1 MTTQSSN
8 NNRAKILI
16 GLLVVLLVSL
26 AGYTYTLIQQ
36 NKETVLFLEA
46 DKAEVQKELEA
57 IVVSYNEILQ
67 DNKLKD
73 KELIAARDRIVV
85 LLDSV
90 KNYKANLS
98 IINRYKAQVRA
109 LKNERT
115 QLFKRADS
123 LLIVTQRLA
132 IEKDSTTAVLNKT
145 IKVVDSVTTA
155 NTQLFNS
162 LEKGALIGISNL
174 DATAIIVR
182 KGGKIKETKRASRAD
197 KIRVCYTIAPNTL
210 AQAGDRVLYVQVIN
224 PDNNIIG
231 DKSNITFG
239 QDLLTYSK
247 SESVFYENQA
257 LDVCAIVGSTGQDVL
272 KGLYTINIFDAQR
285 QIGSTTLMLK

>member
-36 NKETVLFLEA
+36 NNETVLFLEA

-57 IVVSYNEILQ
+57 LVVSYNEILQ

-73 KELIAARDRIVV
+73 KDLIAARDRVIV

-90 KNYKANLS
+90 KDYKANLS
-98 IINRYKAQVRA
+98 IITRYKAQVKG

-123 LLIVTQRLA
+123 LLVVTQRLA
-132 IEKDSTTAVLNKT
+132 LEKDSTTAVLIKT

-182 KGGKIKETKRASRAD
+182 KGGKIKETKRATRAD

-257 LDVCAIVGSTGQDVL
+257 LDVCAIVGTAGQDVL

>member
-8 NNRAKILI
+8 NNRANILI
-16 GLLVVLLVSL
+16 GLLLVLLVSL

-46 DKAEVQKELEA
+46 DKAELQKELEA
-57 IVVSYNEILQ
+57 LVVSYNEILQ
-67 DNKLKD
+67 DNNLKD
-73 KELIAARDRIVV
+73 KDLLAARDRVIA

-90 KNYKANLS
+90 KDYKANLS
-98 IINRYKAQVRA
+98 IITRYKAQVRG

-123 LLIVTQRLA
+123 LLVVTQRLA
-132 IEKDSTTAVLNKT
+132 IEKDSTTAVLIKT

-257 LDVCAIVGSTGQDVL
+257 LDVCAIVGNTGQDVL

>member
-67 DNKLKD
+67 DNELKD
-73 KELIAARDRIVV
+73 KDLIAARDRIVV

-98 IINRYKAQVRA
+98 IINRYKAQVRG

-162 LEKGALIGISNL
+162 LEKGALIGITNL

-247 SESVFYENQA
+247 SEIVFYENKA
-257 LDVCAIVGSTGQDVL
+257 LDVCAIVGTTGQDVL

>member
-46 DKAEVQKELEA
+46 DKAQVQKELEA
-57 IVVSYNEILQ
+57 LVVSYNEILQ

-73 KELIAARDRIVV
+73 KDLIAARDRIIV

-90 KNYKANLS
+90 KDYKANLS
-98 IINRYKAQVRA
+98 IITRYKAQVKG

-123 LLIVTQRLA
+123 LLVVTQRLA
-132 IEKDSTTAVLNKT
+132 VEKDSTTAVLIKT

-210 AQAGDRVLYVQVIN
+210 AQSGDRVLYVQVIN

-257 LDVCAIVGSTGQDVL
+257 LDVCAIVGTAGQDVL

>member
-57 IVVSYNEILQ
+57 LVVSYNEILQ

-73 KELIAARDRIVV
+73 KDLIAARDRVIV

-90 KNYKANLS
+90 KDYKANLS
-98 IINRYKAQVRA
+98 IITRYKAQVRG
-109 LKNERT
+109 LKNERA

-123 LLIVTQRLA
+123 LLVVTQRLA
-132 IEKDSTTAVLNKT
+132 IEKDSTTAVLIKT

-162 LEKGALIGISNL
+162 LEKGALIGITNL

-182 KGGKIKETKRASRAD
+182 KGGKIKQTKRASRAD

-247 SESVFYENQA
+247 SEIVFYENKA
-257 LDVCAIVGSTGQDVL
+257 LDVCAIVGTAGQDVL

>member
-57 IVVSYNEILQ
+57 LVVSYNEILQ

-73 KELIAARDRIVV
+73 KDLIAARDRIIV

-90 KNYKANLS
+90 KDYKANLS
-98 IINRYKAQVRA
+98 IITRYKAQVRG
-109 LKNERT
+109 LKNERA

-123 LLIVTQRLA
+123 LLVVTQRLA
-132 IEKDSTTAVLNKT
+132 IEKDSTTAVLIKT

-162 LEKGALIGISNL
+162 LEKGALIGITNL

-182 KGGKIKETKRASRAD
+182 KGGKIKQTKRASRAD

>member
-36 NKETVLFLEA
+36 NKETLLFLEA

-67 DNKLKD
+67 DNELKD

-98 IINRYKAQVRA
+98 IINRYKAQVRG

-162 LEKGALIGISNL
+162 LEKGALIGITNL

-182 KGGKIKETKRASRAD
+182 RGGKIKQTKRASRAD

-247 SESVFYENQA
+247 SEIVFYENKA
-257 LDVCAIVGSTGQDVL
+257 LDVCAIVGTTGQDVL

>member
-57 IVVSYNEILQ
+57 LVVSYNEILQ

-73 KELIAARDRIVV
+73 KDLIAARDRIIV

-90 KNYKANLS
+90 KDYKANLS
-98 IINRYKAQVRA
+98 IITRYKAQVKG
-109 LKNERT
+109 LKNERA

-123 LLIVTQRLA
+123 LLVVTQRLA
-132 IEKDSTTAVLNKT
+132 VEKDSTTAVLIKT

-182 KGGKIKETKRASRAD
+182 KGGKIKETKRATRAD

-247 SESVFYENQA
+247 SPSVFYENQA
-257 LDVCAIVGSTGQDVL
+257 LDVCAIVGTAGQDVL

>member
-1 MTTQSSN
+1 MTTQSNN

-46 DKAEVQKELEA
+46 DKAQVQKELEA
-57 IVVSYNEILQ
+57 LVVSYNEILQ

-73 KELIAARDRIVV
+73 KDLIAARDRIIV

-90 KNYKANLS
+90 KDYKANLS
-98 IINRYKAQVRA
+98 IITRYKAQVRG
-109 LKNERT
+109 LKNERA

-123 LLIVTQRLA
+123 LLVVTQRLA
-132 IEKDSTTAVLNKT
+132 IEKDSTTAVLIKT

-257 LDVCAIVGSTGQDVL
+257 LDVCAIVGTTGQDVL

>member
-67 DNKLKD
+67 DNELKD

-162 LEKGALIGISNL
+162 LEKGALIGITNL

-182 KGGKIKETKRASRAD
+182 RGGKIKQTKRASRAD

-257 LDVCAIVGSTGQDVL
+257 LDVCAIIGTTGQDVL

>member
-1 MTTQSSN
+1 MTTQSNN

-57 IVVSYNEILQ
+57 LVVSYNEILQ

-73 KELIAARDRIVV
+73 KDLIAARDRIVV

-98 IINRYKAQVRA
+98 IITRYKAQVKG

-123 LLIVTQRLA
+123 LLVVTQRLA
-132 IEKDSTTAVLNKT
+132 VEKDSTTAVLIKT

-182 KGGKIKETKRASRAD
+182 KGGKIKETKRATRAD

-257 LDVCAIVGSTGQDVL
+257 LDVCAIVGTAGQDVL

>member
-1 MTTQSSN
+1 MTTQSNN

-46 DKAEVQKELEA
+46 DKAQVQKELEA
-57 IVVSYNEILQ
+57 LVVSYNEILQ

-73 KELIAARDRIVV
+73 KDLIAARDRIIV

-90 KNYKANLS
+90 KDYKANLS
-98 IINRYKAQVRA
+98 IITRYKAQVKG

-123 LLIVTQRLA
+123 LLVVTQRLA
-132 IEKDSTTAVLNKT
+132 VEKDSTTAVLIKT

-182 KGGKIKETKRASRAD
+182 KGGKIKETKRATRAD

-210 AQAGDRVLYVQVIN
+210 AQSGDRVLYVQVIN

-257 LDVCAIVGSTGQDVL
+257 LDVCAIVGTAGQDVL

>member
-36 NKETVLFLEA
+36 NKETLLFLEA

-67 DNKLKD
+67 DNELKD

-98 IINRYKAQVRA
+98 IINRYKAQVRG

-162 LEKGALIGISNL
+162 LEKGALIGITNL

-247 SESVFYENQA
+247 SEIVFYENKA
-257 LDVCAIVGSTGQDVL
+257 LDVCAIVGTAGQDVL

>member
-57 IVVSYNEILQ
+57 LVVSYNEILQ

-73 KELIAARDRIVV
+73 KDLIAARDRVIV

-90 KNYKANLS
+90 KDYKANLS
-98 IINRYKAQVRA
+98 IITRYKAQVRG
-109 LKNERT
+109 LKNERA

-123 LLIVTQRLA
+123 LLVVTQRLA

-231 DKSNITFG
+231 DKLNITFG

-247 SESVFYENQA
+247 SEIVFYENKA
-257 LDVCAIVGSTGQDVL
+257 LDVCAIVGTTGQDVL

>member
-67 DNKLKD
+67 DNELKD

-115 QLFKRADS
+115 QLFIRADS
-123 LLIVTQRLA
+123 LLFVTQRLA

-162 LEKGALIGISNL
+162 LEKGALIGITNL

-182 KGGKIKETKRASRAD
+182 KGGKIKQTKRASRAD

-247 SESVFYENQA
+247 SEIVFYENKA
-257 LDVCAIVGSTGQDVL
+257 LDVCAIVGTTGQDVL

>member
-67 DNKLKD
+67 DNELKD

-115 QLFKRADS
+115 QLFIRTDS
-123 LLIVTQRLA
+123 LLFVTQRLA

-162 LEKGALIGISNL
+162 LEKGALIGITNL

-257 LDVCAIVGSTGQDVL
+257 LNVCAIVGTKGQDVL

>member
-67 DNKLKD
+67 DNELKD
-73 KELIAARDRIVV
+73 NELIAARDRIVV

-162 LEKGALIGISNL
+162 LEKGALIGITNL

-182 KGGKIKETKRASRAD
+182 KGGKIKQTKRASRAD

-257 LDVCAIVGSTGQDVL
+257 LDVCAIVGTTGQDVL

>member
-16 GLLVVLLVSL
+16 GPLVVLLVSL

-67 DNKLKD
+67 DNELKD
-73 KELIAARDRIVV
+73 NELIAARDRIVV

-98 IINRYKAQVRA
+98 IINRYKAQVKG

-162 LEKGALIGISNL
+162 LEKGALIGITNL

-182 KGGKIKETKRASRAD
+182 RGGKIKQTKRASRAD

-257 LDVCAIVGSTGQDVL
+257 LDVCAIVGTTGQDVL

>member
-1 MTTQSSN
+1 MTTQSNN

-57 IVVSYNEILQ
+57 LVVSYNEILQ

-73 KELIAARDRIVV
+73 KDLIAARDRIIV

-90 KNYKANLS
+90 KDYKANLS
-98 IINRYKAQVRA
+98 IITRYKAQVKG

-123 LLIVTQRLA
+123 LLVVTQRLA
-132 IEKDSTTAVLNKT
+132 VEKDSTTAVLIKT

>member
-67 DNKLKD
+67 DNELKD

-162 LEKGALIGISNL
+162 LEKGALIGITNL
-174 DATAIIVR
+174 DVTAIIVR
-182 KGGKIKETKRASRAD
+182 RGGKIKQTKRASRAD

-224 PDNNIIG
+224 PENNIIG

-247 SESVFYENQA
+247 SESVFYENKA
-257 LDVCAIVGSTGQDVL
+257 LDVCAIVGTAGQDVL

>member
-26 AGYTYTLIQQ
+26 TGYTYTLIQQ

-46 DKAEVQKELEA
+46 DKAQVQKELEA
-57 IVVSYNEILQ
+57 LVVSYNEILQ

-73 KELIAARDRIVV
+73 KDLIAARDRVIV

-90 KNYKANLS
+90 KDYKANLS
-98 IINRYKAQVRA
+98 IITRYKAQVRG
-109 LKNERT
+109 LKNERA

-123 LLIVTQRLA
+123 LLVVTQRLA
-132 IEKDSTTAVLNKT
+132 IEKDSTTAVLIKT

-197 KIRVCYTIAPNTL
+197 KIRVCFTIAPNTL

>member
-57 IVVSYNEILQ
+57 LVVSYNEILQ

-73 KELIAARDRIVV
+73 KDLIAARDRVIV

-90 KNYKANLS
+90 KDFKANLS
-98 IINRYKAQVRA
+98 IITRYKAQVRG
-109 LKNERT
+109 LKNERA

-123 LLIVTQRLA
+123 LLVVTQRLA
-132 IEKDSTTAVLNKT
+132 IEKDSTTAVLIKT

-182 KGGKIKETKRASRAD
+182 KGGKIKETKRATRAD

-257 LDVCAIVGSTGQDVL
+257 LDVCAIVGTKGQDVL

>member
-67 DNKLKD
+67 DNELKD

-98 IINRYKAQVRA
+98 IITRYKAQLRD
-109 LKNERT
+109 LKNERA

-123 LLIVTQRLA
+123 LLVVTQRLA

-162 LEKGALIGISNL
+162 LEKGALIGITNL

-182 KGGKIKETKRASRAD
+182 RGGKIKQTKRASRAD

-247 SESVFYENQA
+247 SEIVFSKN
-257 LDVCAIVGSTGQDVL
+257 TL
-272 KGLYTINIFDAQR
+272 KISFSIISFCKNSLI
-285 QIGSTTLMLK
+285 K

>member
-36 NKETVLFLEA
+36 NKETLLFLEA

-67 DNKLKD
+67 DNELKD

-162 LEKGALIGISNL
+162 LEKGALIGITNL

-182 KGGKIKETKRASRAD
+182 KGGKIKQTKRASRAD

-247 SESVFYENQA
+247 SEIVFYENKA
-257 LDVCAIVGSTGQDVL
+257 LDVCAIVGTTGQDVL

>member
-67 DNKLKD
+67 DNELKD

-123 LLIVTQRLA
+123 LLFVTQRLA

-162 LEKGALIGISNL
+162 LEKGALIGITNL

-182 KGGKIKETKRASRAD
+182 KGGKIKQTKRASRAD

-247 SESVFYENQA
+247 SESVFYENKA
-257 LDVCAIVGSTGQDVL
+257 LDVCAIVGTTGQDVL

>member
-67 DNKLKD
+67 DNELKD
-73 KELIAARDRIVV
+73 NELIAARDRIVV

-98 IINRYKAQVRA
+98 IINRYKAQVRG

-162 LEKGALIGISNL
+162 LEKGALIGITNL

-247 SESVFYENQA
+247 SEIVFYENKA
-257 LDVCAIVGSTGQDVL
+257 LDVCAIVGTTGQDVL

>member
-36 NKETVLFLEA
+36 NNETVLFLEA

-57 IVVSYNEILQ
+57 LVVSYNEILQ

-73 KELIAARDRIVV
+73 KDLIAARDRIIV

-90 KNYKANLS
+90 KDYKANLS
-98 IINRYKAQVRA
+98 IITRYKAQVRA

-123 LLIVTQRLA
+123 LLVVTQRLA
-132 IEKDSTTAVLNKT
+132 VEKDSTTAVLIKT

-182 KGGKIKETKRASRAD
+182 KGGKIKETKRATRAN

-257 LDVCAIVGSTGQDVL
+257 LDVCAIVGTAGQDVL

>member
-36 NKETVLFLEA
+36 NKKTVLFLEA

-67 DNKLKD
+67 DNELKD
-73 KELIAARDRIVV
+73 NELIAARDRIVV

-115 QLFKRADS
+115 QLFIRADS
-123 LLIVTQRLA
+123 LLFVTQRLA

-162 LEKGALIGISNL
+162 LEKGALIGITNL
-174 DATAIIVR
+174 DVTAIIVR
-182 KGGKIKETKRASRAD
+182 RGGKIKQTKRASRAD

-224 PDNNIIG
+224 PENNIIG

-247 SESVFYENQA
+247 SDIVFYENKA
-257 LDVCAIVGSTGQDVL
+257 LDVCAIVGTAGQDVL

>member
-67 DNKLKD
+67 DNELKD

-115 QLFKRADS
+115 QLFIRADS
-123 LLIVTQRLA
+123 LLFVTQRLA

-162 LEKGALIGISNL
+162 LEKGALIGITNL

-182 KGGKIKETKRASRAD
+182 RGGKIKQTKRASRAD

-247 SESVFYENQA
+247 SEIVFYENKA
-257 LDVCAIVGSTGQDVL
+257 LDVCAIVGTTGQDVL

>member
-57 IVVSYNEILQ
+57 LVVSYNEILQ

-73 KELIAARDRIVV
+73 KDLIAARDRVIV

-90 KNYKANLS
+90 KDYKANLS
-98 IINRYKAQVRA
+98 IITRYKAQVKG
-109 LKNERT
+109 LKNERA

-123 LLIVTQRLA
+123 LLVVTQRLA
-132 IEKDSTTAVLNKT
+132 IEKDSTTAVLIKT

-257 LDVCAIVGSTGQDVL
+257 LDVCAIIGTTGQDVL

>member
-67 DNKLKD
+67 DNELKD

-98 IINRYKAQVRA
+98 IINRYKAQVRG
-109 LKNERT
+109 LKNERA

-123 LLIVTQRLA
+123 LLVVTQRLA

-162 LEKGALIGISNL
+162 LEKGALIGITNL

-247 SESVFYENQA
+247 SEIVFYENKA
-257 LDVCAIVGSTGQDVL
+257 LDVCAIVGTTGQDVL

>member
-8 NNRAKILI
+8 NNRANILI

-57 IVVSYNEILQ
+57 LVVSYNEILQ
-67 DNKLKD
+67 DNELKD
-73 KELIAARDRIVV
+73 KDLIAARDRIIV

-90 KNYKANLS
+90 KDYKANLS
-98 IINRYKAQVRA
+98 IITRYKAQVKG
-109 LKNERT
+109 LKNERA

-123 LLIVTQRLA
+123 LLVVTQRLA
-132 IEKDSTTAVLNKT
+132 IEKDSTTAVLIKT

-257 LDVCAIVGSTGQDVL
+257 LDVCAIVGTAGQDVL

>member
-1 MTTQSSN
+1 MTTQSNN

-57 IVVSYNEILQ
+57 LVVSYNEILQ

-73 KELIAARDRIVV
+73 KELIAARDRIIV

-90 KNYKANLS
+90 KDYKANLS
-98 IINRYKAQVRA
+98 IITRYKAQVRA
-109 LKNERT
+109 LKNERA

-123 LLIVTQRLA
+123 LLVVTQRLA

-182 KGGKIKETKRASRAD
+182 KGGKIKETKRATRAD

-257 LDVCAIVGSTGQDVL
+257 LDVCAIVGTAGQDVL

>member
-67 DNKLKD
+67 DNELKD

-98 IINRYKAQVRA
+98 IINRYKAQVKG

-162 LEKGALIGISNL
+162 LEKGALIGITNL

-182 KGGKIKETKRASRAD
+182 RGGKIKQTKRASRAD

-247 SESVFYENQA
+247 SEIVFYENKA
-257 LDVCAIVGSTGQDVL
+257 LDVCAIVGTTGQDVL
-272 KGLYTINIFDAQR
+272 KGSYTINILDAQR

>member
-1 MTTQSSN
+1 MKTQSSN

-67 DNKLKD
+67 DNELKD

-115 QLFKRADS
+115 QLFIRADS
-123 LLIVTQRLA
+123 LLFVTQRLA

-162 LEKGALIGISNL
+162 LEKGALIGITNL
-174 DATAIIVR
+174 DVTAIIVR
-182 KGGKIKETKRASRAD
+182 RGGKIKQTKRASRAD

-224 PDNNIIG
+224 PENNIIG

-247 SESVFYENQA
+247 SEIVFYENKA
-257 LDVCAIVGSTGQDVL
+257 LDVCAIVGTAGQDVL

>member
-67 DNKLKD
+67 DNELKD

-98 IINRYKAQVRA
+98 IINRYKAQVRG

-162 LEKGALIGISNL
+162 LEKGALIGITNL

-182 KGGKIKETKRASRAD
+182 KGGKIKQTKRASRAD

>member
-26 AGYTYTLIQQ
+26 AGYTFTLVEQ

-46 DKAEVQKELEA
+46 DKADVQKELEA
-57 IVVSYNEILQ
+57 LVVSYNEILQ
-67 DNKLKD
+67 DNELKD
-73 KELIAARDRIVV
+73 KDLIAARDRIIV

-90 KNYKANLS
+90 KDYKANLS
-98 IINRYKAQVRA
+98 IITRYKAQVRG

-123 LLIVTQRLA
+123 LLVVTQRLA
-132 IEKDSTTAVLNKT
+132 IEKDSTTAVLVKT

-257 LDVCAIVGSTGQDVL
+257 LDVCAILGTTGQDVL